1 VNQWSV
7 RNISTGTPV
16 LRRGEEEVGG
26 WRISLCCDREADCS
40 RRVTPSYGGDGDP
53 VSVEVLGASDT
64 GLVGVD
70 GLVLELG

>member
-26 WRISLCCDREADCS
+26 WRISLCCDREAD
-40 RRVTPSYGGDGDP
+40 
-53 VSVEVLGASDT
+53 VLSAGNPQLWR
-64 GLVGVD
+64 GW
-70 GLVLELG
+70 